1 MMRALAAMAIAAVL
15 AAWAGSYF
23 PQPRGGVVLRD
34 VVADEVERPPT
45 PTPSPQGA
53 IPDAA
58 AAAEAV
64 ADKVEEIAS
73 EAKKVEAAAPPHP
86 AEVAAETTES
96 VVPLPTDVPPP
107 LAIPVAGIRPE
118 NLDDTFT
125 DSRANGARAHD
136 AIDIMAPAG
145 TPVTAVADGRI
156 VKLFLSERGGI
167 TAYQFDASERFVYYY
182 AHLQAYAPGLAEGQL
197 VHRGDPIGLVGST
210 AEYSLN
216 PDGSIRVFNS
226 GNYFTFDGFDLAAP
240 AQILLDEMKPDGKLS
255 DDVVKIGVL
264 SDMSGVYADYGGPG
278 AVAAAKLAVA
288 DFGGKMFG
296 KNIEV
301 VSADHQ
307 NKPDVGASKA
317 REWFDTQGVDMI
329 VDVPTSS
336 VAIAVAKVANEK
348 KRVFMNTGAATKA
361 LTNEECN
368 PYTVHY
374 AYDTYALANG
384 TGKAVVQT
392 GGKTWFFLTAD
403 YAFGHALE
411 GDTAAVVKASG
422 GEVKG
427 AVRHPL
433 SASDFSSFLLQ
444 AQASKAQ
451 IIGLAN
457 AGGDTINSVKA
468 ANEFGLTKNQTLA
481 GLLMFI
487 TDVHSLGLKTAQG
500 MMLTDAWYWDAND
513 ETRKFGKRFFEK
525 MKRMPSSL
533 QAADYSAT
541 MNYLKAVQAA
551 GTDEAKAVM
560 AKMREIPV
568 NDVMT
573 KNGKLREDGRLERDM
588 YLFQVK
594 TPAESKS
601 KDDIYK
607 LIATVPGNEAYR
619 PMKDGKCPFV
629 KS

>member
-1 MMRALAAMAIAAVL
+1 MKQKILVALTAMALATFGTQALAQAAKAKTGKLSGDMVKVGVMNDMVGL
-15 AAWAGSYF
+15 YADIGGPGS
-23 PQPRGGVVLRD
+23 
-34 VVADEVERPPT
+34 
-45 PTPSPQGA
+45 
-53 IPDAA
+53 
-58 AAAEAV
+58 
-64 ADKVEEIAS
+64 
-73 EAKKVEAAAPPHP
+73 VEAAK
-86 AEVAAETTES
+86 
-96 VVPLPTDVPPP
+96 
-107 LAIPVAGIRPE
+107 
-118 NLDDTFT
+118 
-125 DSRANGARAHD
+125 
-136 AIDIMAPAG
+136 M
-145 TPVTAVADGRI
+145 
-156 VKLFLSERGGI
+156 
-167 TAYQFDASERFVYYY
+167 
-182 AHLQAYAPGLAEGQL
+182 
-197 VHRGDPIGLVGST
+197 
-210 AEYSLN
+210 
-216 PDGSIRVFNS
+216 
-226 GNYFTFDGFDLAAP
+226 
-240 AQILLDEMKPDGKLS
+240 
-255 DDVVKIGVL
+255 
-264 SDMSGVYADYGGPG
+264 
-278 AVAAAKLAVA
+278 AVA
-288 DFGGKMFG
+288 DFGGKIFG
-296 KNIEV
+296 KPIEV

-384 TGKAVVQT
+384 TGKAIVQT

-444 AQASKAQ
+444 AQSSKAQ

-525 MKRMPSSL
+525 MKRMPSFD
-533 QAADYSAT
+533 QAGVYSAT
-541 MNYLKAVQAA
+541 LTYLKAVEAA
-551 GTDEAKAVM
+551 GTDDAEAVM
-560 AKMREIPV
+560 AVMKKTKI
-568 NDVMT
+568 NDVFA
-573 KNGKLREDGRLERDM
+573 KGGYIRADGRMVHDM
-588 YLFQVK
+588 YLMQVK
-594 TPAESKS
+594 KPEDSKYPWDYFQLKKVIPAEEAFQPLSLSKCS
-601 KDDIYK
+601 
-607 LIATVPGNEAYR
+607 
-619 PMKDGKCPFV
+619 MV
-629 KS
+629 KK